1 MSTCTT
7 TIDTFQLI
15 DGELDVSKKYIAL
28 MEDSIG
34 EGSIYERA
42 KDTLFL
48 QFKYLQLNEKEKA
61 GLLVDFM
68 TKFTTSLSSAA
79 MTGSLAWA
87 KEERDGG
94 YALAKVKA
102 DTESALANFELIKAN
117 VCKTQKETE
126 LVCANITKVSG
137 DSIRANGYVTSTEED
152 GCTVKTLDDTGLLYN
167 QTKQVKGATY
177 QVFAD
182 AYRKSGNVLIGV
194 DTNDSVLKGLS
205 GDLNGYTNQQQQNA
219 ERQRIAYEDSKVNHA
234 ANSSA
239 SMIGQMLSAEIAP
252 NELDVDRWRTAVD
265 RLLAKHSTTSTS

>member
-1 MSTCTT
+1 MATCTPN
-7 TIDTFQLI
+7 IDTFQII
-15 DGELDVSKKYIAL
+15 DGELKVSDKYIKL

-48 QFKYLQLNEKEKA
+48 QFKDLQLNEKEKA

-102 DTESALANFELIKAN
+102 DTEASLANFELIKETI
-117 VCKTQKETE
+117 CKTQKETA

-137 DSIRANGYVTSTEED
+137 DSIRANGYVTSTEVD
-152 GCTVKTLDDTGLLYN
+152 GCTVKTLDNTGLLYN

-205 GDLNGYTNQQQQNA
+205 GDQNGYTNQQQQNA